1 MDVATVPL
9 MGMLSVSTWQIE
21 VLFSA
26 GVAIFAHN
34 SLKISEEM
42 SLKNH
47 FLPRTCQGQDNQ
59 KLPYFE
65 ASVNVVRFK
74 DYFWNIFLMI

>member
-1 MDVATVPL
+1 
-9 MGMLSVSTWQIE
+9 VSARQIE

-65 ASVNVVRFK
+65 ASVNVV
-74 DYFWNIFLMI
+74 

>member
-42 SLKNH
+42 SLKKSLSSKNM
-47 FLPRTCQGQDNQ
+47 PR
-59 KLPYFE
+59 P
-65 ASVNVVRFK
+65 R
-74 DYFWNIFLMI
+74 

>member
-26 GVAIFAHN
+26 GVAIFAHI

-47 FLPRTCQGQDNQ
+47 LLPRTCQGQEN
-59 KLPYFE
+59 
-65 ASVNVVRFK
+65 
-74 DYFWNIFLMI
+74 

>member
-1 MDVATVPL
+1 MS
-9 MGMLSVSTWQIE
+9 MLSVSTWQIE

-26 GVAIFAHN
+26 GVAIFAHI

-47 FLPRTCQGQDNQ
+47 FLPRTCQGQEN
-59 KLPYFE
+59 
-65 ASVNVVRFK
+65 
-74 DYFWNIFLMI
+74 

>member
-1 MDVATVPL
+1 MYVATVPL
-9 MGMLSVSTWQIE
+9 MGMLSVSTRQIE

-59 KLPYFE
+59 KLRYFE
-65 ASVNVVRFK
+65 ASVNVV
-74 DYFWNIFLMI
+74 

>member
-1 MDVATVPL
+1 MYVATVPL
-9 MGMLSVSTWQIE
+9 MSMLSVGTWQIE

-26 GVAIFAHN
+26 GVAIFAHI

-47 FLPRTCQGQDNQ
+47 LLPRTCQGQEN
-59 KLPYFE
+59 
-65 ASVNVVRFK
+65 
-74 DYFWNIFLMI
+74 

>member
-1 MDVATVPL
+1 MYVATVPL

-26 GVAIFAHN
+26 GVAIFAHI
-34 SLKISEEM
+34 SLKIPEEM

-47 FLPRTCQGQDNQ
+47 LLPRTCQGQEN
-59 KLPYFE
+59 
-65 ASVNVVRFK
+65 
-74 DYFWNIFLMI
+74 